1 MMFSSAIL
9 TIALVLAV
17 VLIITLVIV
26 WVMGFSPEF
35 TN

>member
-17 VLIITLVIV
+17 VLMITLVIV